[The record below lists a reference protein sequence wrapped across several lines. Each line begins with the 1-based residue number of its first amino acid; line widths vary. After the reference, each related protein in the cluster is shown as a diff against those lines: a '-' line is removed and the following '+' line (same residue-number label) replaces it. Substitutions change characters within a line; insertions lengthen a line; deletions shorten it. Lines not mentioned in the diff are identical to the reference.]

1 MTGIIDPSA
10 RPNSVAGPNAATAI
24 ERRLNSPLQSFAI
37 TQLNHPPAIA
47 RRPGRPQLDW
57 TSGGHV
63 DEINVA
69 VIAPILGRD
78 LSFVSGVDPRVRAF
92 DASFA
97 APGRQAA
104 PDGPAAPD
112 PDLLA
117 TILAQAEVLLVG
129 FPVPEGLAARS
140 PRLVW
145 AHHTQAGV
153 SNLAGTDLWDSEV
166 TLTSSRG
173 AVAATAIAEYALA
186 AAAHFARGLHEAA
199 RQKAAG
205 QFTREGYQ
213 MLTLRGATMGVIGL
227 GGIGREVARLARAA
241 GLRVIGTRR
250 SAAAPLPDADEADL
264 VLPADRI
271 LEVAAE
277 SDFLVICSQLTDETR
292 GFINDRVFAA
302 MKPDAV
308 LINVARGEEVDE
320 DALVEAVTA
329 GRIRGAVLDVYDGE
343 LAGRP
348 PRPELTELPQ
358 ILLTPHISASGDTNM
373 AGPLRRLFA
382 ENLRR
387 YLDGQPLLN
396 VVDRTRGY

>member
-1 MTGIIDPSA
+1 M
-10 RPNSVAGPNAATAI
+10 
-24 ERRLNSPLQSFAI
+24 
-37 TQLNHPPAIA
+37 
-47 RRPGRPQLDW
+47 
-57 TSGGHV
+57 
-63 DEINVA
+63 DEVNVA

-78 LSFVSGVDPRVRAF
+78 LSFVSDVDPRVRVF
-92 DASFA
+92 DANFA
-97 APGRQAA
+97 APGRRAGSG
-104 PDGPAAPD
+104 GPAAPGSV
-112 PDLLA
+112 PLA
-117 TILAQAEVLLVG
+117 AILAQAEVLLVG

-153 SNLAGTDLWDSEV
+153 SNLAGSDLWDAEV

-173 AVAATAIAEYALA
+173 VVAATAIAEYALA
-186 AAAHFARGLHEAA
+186 AAAHFARGLHEAT

-227 GGIGREVARLARAA
+227 GGIGQEVARLSRAA
-241 GLRVIGTRR
+241 GMRVIGTRR
-250 SAAAPLPDADEADL
+250 SATAPLPDADGADL
-264 VLPADRI
+264 VLPAMRI

-277 SDFLVICSQLTDETR
+277 SDFLVVCSQLTAETR
-292 GFINDRVFAA
+292 GFINASVFAA

-329 GRIRGAVLDVYDGE
+329 GRIRGAVLDVYAGE

-348 PRPELTELPQ
+348 PRPELAGLPQ
-358 ILLTPHISASGDTNM
+358 ILLTPHISASGDTNL

-387 YLDGQPLLN
+387 YLDGQSLRN

>member
-1 MTGIIDPSA
+1 LIQILGRSKAQPSYRTDRDFTGIA
-10 RPNSVAGPNAATAI
+10 RPA
-24 ERRLNSPLQSFAI
+24 LWK
-37 TQLNHPPAIA
+37 
-47 RRPGRPQLDW
+47 D
-57 TSGGHV
+57 GGM
-63 DEINVA
+63 DEVNVA

-78 LSFVSGVDPRVRAF
+78 LSFVSDVDPRVRVF
-92 DASFA
+92 DANFA
-97 APGRQAA
+97 APGRRAGSG
-104 PDGPAAPD
+104 GPAAPGSG
-112 PDLLA
+112 PLTA
-117 TILAQAEVLLVG
+117 ILAQAEVLLVG
-129 FPVPEGLAARS
+129 FPVPEGLATRS
-140 PRLVW
+140 PRLLW

-153 SNLAGTDLWDSEV
+153 SNLAGTDLWSAEV

-173 AVAATAIAEYALA
+173 VVAATAIAEYALA

-205 QFTREGYQ
+205 QFTRDGYQ

-227 GGIGREVARLARAA
+227 GGIGQEVARLSRAA
-241 GLRVIGTRR
+241 GMRVIGTRR
-250 SAAAPLPDADEADL
+250 SATDADGADL
-264 VLPADRI
+264 VLPAMRI

-277 SDFLVICSQLTDETR
+277 SDFLVVCSQLTAETH
-292 GFINDRVFAA
+292 GFINASVFGA
-302 MKPDAV
+302 MKPNAV

-329 GRIRGAVLDVYDGE
+329 GRIRGAVLDVYAGE

-348 PRPELTELPQ
+348 PRPEFAGLPQ
-358 ILLTPHISASGDTNM
+358 ILLTPHISASGDTNL

-396 VVDRTRGY
+396 VVDRARGY

>member
-1 MTGIIDPSA
+1 M
-10 RPNSVAGPNAATAI
+10 
-24 ERRLNSPLQSFAI
+24 
-37 TQLNHPPAIA
+37 
-47 RRPGRPQLDW
+47 
-57 TSGGHV
+57 
-63 DEINVA
+63 DEVNVA
-69 VIAPILGRD
+69 VIAPVLGRD
-78 LSFVSGVDPRVRAF
+78 LSFVSDVDPRVRVF
-92 DASFA
+92 DANFA
-97 APGRQAA
+97 APGHRAGS
-104 PDGPAAPD
+104 DGPAASGSGS
-112 PDLLA
+112 LA
-117 TILAQAEVLLVG
+117 DILAQAEVLLVG
-129 FPVPEGLAARS
+129 YPVPAGLVARS

-153 SNLAGTDLWDSEV
+153 SNLAGTDLWASEI

-205 QFTREGYQ
+205 QFTRHGYQ
-213 MLTLRGATMGVIGL
+213 TLALRGATMGIIGL
-227 GGIGREVARLARAA
+227 GGIGQEVARLSRAV
-241 GLRVIGTRR
+241 GMRVIGTRR
-250 SAAAPLPDADEADL
+250 SVTAPLPDTDGADL

-277 SDFLVICSQLTDETR
+277 SDFLVVCSQLTAETE
-292 GFINDRVFAA
+292 GFINAPVFAA

-329 GRIRGAVLDVYDGE
+329 GRIRGAVLDVYAGE

-348 PRPELTELPQ
+348 PRPELTGLPR
-358 ILLTPHISASGDTNM
+358 ILLTPHISGSGEAEM
-373 AGPLRRLFA
+373 AEPLRRLFA
-382 ENLRR
+382 GNLRR

-396 VVDRTRGY
+396 VVDRARGY

>member
-1 MTGIIDPSA
+1 
-10 RPNSVAGPNAATAI
+10 VA
-24 ERRLNSPLQSFAI
+24 E
-37 TQLNHPPAIA
+37 
-47 RRPGRPQLDW
+47 
-57 TSGGHV
+57 V
-63 DEINVA
+63 NVA
-69 VIAPILGRD
+69 VLAPILGRD
-78 LSFVSGVDPRVRAF
+78 LSFVSDVDPRVRVF
-92 DASFA
+92 DANFA
-97 APGRQAA
+97 APGHRAGSGG
-104 PDGPAAPD
+104 PGGPAPGS
-112 PDLLA
+112 DLA
-117 TILAQAEVLLVG
+117 AILDQAEVLLVG
-129 FPVPEGLAARS
+129 YPVPENLVARS

-186 AAAHFARGLHEAA
+186 AAAHFARGLHEAT

-205 QFTREGYQ
+205 QFTRADYQ
-213 MLTLRGATMGVIGL
+213 MLTVGGATMGVIGL
-227 GGIGREVARLARAA
+227 GGIGQEVARLSRAA
-241 GLRVIGTRR
+241 GMRVIGTRR
-250 SAAAPLPDADEADL
+250 SVTAPLPDADGADL

-277 SDFLVICSQLTDETR
+277 SDFLVICSQLTAETT
-292 GFINDRVFAA
+292 GFINASVFAA
-302 MKPDAV
+302 MKPNAV

-320 DALVEAVTA
+320 DALVGAVTA
-329 GRIRGAVLDVYDGE
+329 GRIRGAVLDVYAGE

-348 PRPELTELPQ
+348 PRPELVALPQ
-358 ILLTPHISASGDTNM
+358 ILLTPHISGSGDTNM

-396 VVDRTRGY
+396 VVDRARGY

>member
-1 MTGIIDPSA
+1 M
-10 RPNSVAGPNAATAI
+10 
-24 ERRLNSPLQSFAI
+24 
-37 TQLNHPPAIA
+37 
-47 RRPGRPQLDW
+47 
-57 TSGGHV
+57 
-63 DEINVA
+63 DEVNVA

-78 LSFVSGVDPRVRAF
+78 LSFVSEVDPRVRVF
-92 DASFA
+92 DANFA
-97 APGRQAA
+97 APGRRAA
-104 PDGPAAPD
+104 PDGPAAPGAG
-112 PDLLA
+112 PAGHGAGPLA
-117 TILAQAEVLLVG
+117 GILAQAEVLLVG
-129 FPVPEGLAARS
+129 YPVPEGLAARC
-140 PRLVW
+140 PRLAW

-153 SNLAGTDLWDSEV
+153 SNLAGTDLWASEV

-173 AVAATAIAEYALA
+173 AMAATAIAEYALA

-205 QFTREGYQ
+205 QFTRDGYQ

-227 GGIGREVARLARAA
+227 GGIGQEVARLSRAA
-241 GLRVIGTRR
+241 GMRVIGTRR
-250 SAAAPLPDADEADL
+250 SATAPLPGAEGTDL

-292 GFINDRVFAA
+292 RFINAPVFAA

-320 DALVEAVTA
+320 DALVDAVAA
-329 GRIRGAVLDVYDGE
+329 GRIRGAVLDVYAGE
-343 LAGRP
+343 LAGQP
-348 PRPELTELPQ
+348 PQPELTRLPQ
-358 ILLTPHISASGDTNM
+358 ILLTPHISASGEANL

-382 ENLRR
+382 DNLRR

-396 VVDRTRGY
+396 VVDRARGY

>member
-1 MTGIIDPSA
+1 MEGY
-10 RPNSVAGPNAATAI
+10 VG
-24 ERRLNSPLQSFAI
+24 E
-37 TQLNHPPAIA
+37 
-47 RRPGRPQLDW
+47 
-57 TSGGHV
+57 V
-63 DEINVA
+63 NVA

-78 LSFVSGVDPRVRAF
+78 LSFVSDVDPRVRVF

-97 APGRQAA
+97 APGRLAN
-104 PDGPAAPD
+104 PGGPAAPD
-112 PDLLA
+112 SGPLA
-117 TILAQAEVLLVG
+117 AILAQAEVLLVG

-153 SNLAGTDLWDSEV
+153 SNLAGTDLWGSEV
-166 TLTSSRG
+166 ILTSSRG

-205 QFTREGYQ
+205 QFTRQGYQ
-213 MLTLRGATMGVIGL
+213 MRTLGGATMGVIGL
-227 GGIGREVARLARAA
+227 GGIGREVARLSRAA
-241 GLRVIGTRR
+241 GMRVIGTRR
-250 SAAAPLPDADEADL
+250 SAQAPLPDADGADL
-264 VLPADRI
+264 VLPAGRI

-277 SDFLVICSQLTDETR
+277 SDFLVVCSQLTDQTR
-292 GFINDRVFAA
+292 GFINAPVFAA

-348 PRPELTELPQ
+348 PRPELTGLPQ

-387 YLDGQPLLN
+387 YLDSQPLLN
-396 VVDRTRGY
+396 VVDRARGY